1 VSTINDGGPAFPETR
16 WDEKTRQE
24 VQWLGM
30 SLRDWFAGQALVGI
44 LSNHRLL
51 VDIDEN
57 SPKSTREAA
66 VDYALAVA
74 DTVLKARGQRQSQY
88 PSPCWPSA
96 PSSASPWLVSGPLS
110 QPYGRRK
117 ERSGEMSKKL
127 LLELDIEV
135 DGKIS
140 EERLREVLQ
149 MHFSEYGSIVSERNG
164 DGDAYFISINSVE
177 VKEVK

>member
-1 VSTINDGGPAFPETR
+1 
-16 WDEKTRQE
+16 
-24 VQWLGM
+24 
-30 SLRDWFAGQALVGI
+30 
-44 LSNHRLL
+44 
-51 VDIDEN
+51 
-57 SPKSTREAA
+57 
-66 VDYALAVA
+66 
-74 DTVLKARGQRQSQY
+74 
-88 PSPCWPSA
+88 
-96 PSSASPWLVSGPLS
+96 
-110 QPYGRRK
+110 
-117 ERSGEMSKKL
+117 MSKKL